1 MKKNSDGKGESNGGE
16 AKAGA
21 AVDQLPNRAAPSG
34 ERRSKPRSPFTA
46 AATVV
51 EPQSGARL
59 NAHTTDLSLG
69 GCYVDT
75 MNPFPAGTEMQL
87 RLTKDGKSFN
97 AKAKVAYSQIGVG
110 MGVLFATAEPE
121 QLLTL
126 DKWFAELRG
135 ETQPV
140 PNVLADEEQ
149 PLYRATAKNE
159 EHHILEELLVLMMR
173 KGLLTEEEAEPILHR
188 LLR

>member
-1 MKKNSDGKGESNGGE
+1 
-16 AKAGA
+16 
-21 AVDQLPNRAAPSG
+21 
-34 ERRSKPRSPFTA
+34 
-46 AATVV
+46 
-51 EPQSGARL
+51 
-59 NAHTTDLSLG
+59 
-69 GCYVDT
+69 

-87 RLTKDGKSFN
+87 RRTKDGKSFN

-110 MGVLFATAEPE
+110 MGVLFAATEPE

-126 DKWFAELRG
+126 EKWFAELRG
-135 ETQPV
+135 ETRPV

-159 EHHILEELLVLMMR
+159 EHYILEELLVLMMR
-173 KGLLTEEEAEPILHR
+173 KGLLTEEEGEPILHR

>member
-1 MKKNSDGKGESNGGE
+1 MKKNAEGKRESGEG
-16 AKAGA
+16 KVGA
-21 AVDQLPNRAAPSG
+21 LVDQLPSGAPISG
-34 ERRSKPRSPFTA
+34 ERRSELRCPFTA
-46 AATVV
+46 RAIVV
-51 EPQSGARL
+51 EPKSGARL
-59 NAHTTDLSLG
+59 DAHTTDLSPG

-87 RLTKDGKSFN
+87 RLTKEGKSFN
-97 AKAKVAYSQIGVG
+97 AKAKVAYSQFGVG

-126 DKWFAELRG
+126 ENWFAELRG

-159 EHHILEELLVLMMR
+159 EHYVLEELLVLMMR
-173 KGLLTEEEAEPILHR
+173 KGLLTEEEGEPILHR